1 MKVTLYRPNVQR
13 ALGFP
18 SFETFEVTRRQL
30 RAWNAW
36 QHKLGGVSYNEA
48 WNELVGLPGPAARAW
63 LKSIHSDRY
72 GFSNPAAPLTWKDL
86 QNALG

>member
-1 MKVTLYRPNVQR
+1 MKITLCRSNVQV
-13 ALGFP
+13 ALGLP
-18 SFETFEVTRRQL
+18 ALESFEITRSHL

-86 QNALG
+86 QNALS

>member
-30 RAWNAW
+30 RVWNYL
-36 QHKLGGVSYNEA
+36 KNKDGGIGYNEN
-48 WNELVGLPGPAARAW
+48 WNQSQGLPCPEARAW
-63 LKSIHSDRY
+63 LQAIHSRKFGTCDPD
-72 GFSNPAAPLTWKDL
+72 GQVTWHDIQSDL
-86 QNALG
+86 G